1 MEVVTFLLIMGAVFG
16 FGFAAAEHTR
26 KRRNRLWSAAA
37 DALQLEFVP
46 GTGFSGRPVLYGTLR
61 GVPVNVNVRVYG
73 SGKNQQTYTRVDA
86 ELPRDTPENLV
97 ISKEGFFSGVGK
109 FFGGQDIQVG
119 IPKVDDAFVIKAND
133 EQDVAELMR
142 HEGMLPPLVALCAQ
156 RGGIAGGQAW
166 VEAYGFV
173 EDQGKV
179 GAMLDQVLDVVEATE
194 TALGHPSARALPDQ
208 RAPRLEPP
216 PPPPVAEP
224 EPVAEEDPLQKLTDR
239 MLLRRER
246 EAILAQM
253 TAPRVL
259 TVEVLGT
266 ETPRDAEGL
275 ALVGKVGEVAVEVR
289 YPIDRMDELEGVKKG
304 DILAVMAH
312 CTGWEDFRR
321 RAVFAAH

>member
-1 MEVVTFLLIMGAVFG
+1 MEVVTFLLMAGGVLGLCFAVG
-16 FGFAAAEHTR
+16 EHTR
-26 KRRNRLWSAAA
+26 KRRNRLWSEAA

-46 GTGFSGRPVLYGTLR
+46 ATGFSGKPVLYGTLR
-61 GVPVNVNVRVYG
+61 GVQVNVTVRVYG
-73 SGKNQQTYTRVDA
+73 GGKNKQTYTRVDA

-97 ISKEGFFSGVGK
+97 ISKEGLFSGVGK
-109 FFGGQDIQVG
+109 LFGGQDIQVG
-119 IPKVDDAFVIKAND
+119 IPKVDDAFIIKGSD
-133 EQDVAELMR
+133 EQDVAELMK
-142 HEGMLPPLVALCAQ
+142 HDGMLPPLVALCAR

-166 VEAYGFV
+166 IEAHGFV
-173 EDQGKV
+173 KDQGKV

-194 TALGHPSARALPDQ
+194 TALGQPPATALPDQ
-208 RAPRLEPP
+208 QAPRLEPP
-216 PPPPVAEP
+216 PTPPVAEP

-253 TAPRVL
+253 TDPRVL

-289 YPIDRMDELEGVKKG
+289 YPTDRVDEVEGVKKG
-304 DILAVMAH
+304 DTLAVMAH